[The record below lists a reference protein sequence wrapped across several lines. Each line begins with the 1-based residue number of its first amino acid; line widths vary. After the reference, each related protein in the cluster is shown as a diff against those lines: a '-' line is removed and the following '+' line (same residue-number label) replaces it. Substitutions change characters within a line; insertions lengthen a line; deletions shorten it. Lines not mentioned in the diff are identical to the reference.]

1 MQVVR
6 KERQMPTPFPGVNPY
21 LERLGLWSQ
30 VHTSLIID
38 YHQPPVPPLVR
49 EDADWAK
56 TVIG

>member
-1 MQVVR
+1 
-6 KERQMPTPFPGVNPY
+6 MPTPFPGVDPY